1 MIADLKRDTIDWE
14 EERAQTGNRG
24 QYFRM
29 KKATHP
35 VSSNTDFRLSRTR
48 NYRQAKG
55 QSRPLATPPIMGGPL
70 PRTDS
75 IPIPPGRHD
84 RRDDTRAGFVD
95 ASPRPPGQFPPN
107 YPPERT
113 SSRQQV
119 PLEGGYD
126 EPSRSADMYPR
137 YEPSGATAQSQG
149 RGPSMNPSFSSTTNT
164 QNVSQP
170 RNPTV
175 PAPQSGN
182 QSEQIREDV
191 MKMVMRKL
199 REEGHS
205 SITQGQ
211 LDRAVDEALRR
222 IQQQQA
228 PPPYTKTPNT
238 QPSTTDTPGFSRTA
252 TAGPMPDSG
261 YSQYRY

>member
-1 MIADLKRDTIDWE
+1 M
-14 EERAQTGNRG
+14 
-24 QYFRM
+24 
-29 KKATHP
+29 
-35 VSSNTDFRLSRTR
+35 SS
-48 NYRQAKG
+48 
-55 QSRPLATPPIMGGPL
+55 PP

-75 IPIPPGRHD
+75 IPIPAGRHD

-95 ASPRPPGQFPPN
+95 ASPRTSGQFPPN
-107 YPPERT
+107 YLPERT

-126 EPSRSADMYPR
+126 EQSRPANTYPDTYPR
-137 YEPSGATAQSQG
+137 YETPGATAQSQG
-149 RGPSMNPSFSSTTNT
+149 RGPSTNPSFSSTTNP
-164 QNVSQP
+164 QNTSQP

-175 PAPQSGN
+175 SAPQSSN
-182 QSEQIREDV
+182 QSGYTREDV
-191 MKMVMRKL
+191 VKMVARKL
-199 REEGHS
+199 KDEGHTTLS
-205 SITQGQ
+205 RDQFE
-211 LDRAVDEALRR
+211 RAVDEALRN

-252 TAGPMPDSG
+252 TAGPKPDSG